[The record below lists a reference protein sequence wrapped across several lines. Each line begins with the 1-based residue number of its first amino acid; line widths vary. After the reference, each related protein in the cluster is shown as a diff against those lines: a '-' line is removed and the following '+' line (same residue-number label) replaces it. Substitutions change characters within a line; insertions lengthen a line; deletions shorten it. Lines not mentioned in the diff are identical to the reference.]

1 MSENQETVA
10 VPVLEIEF
18 AKLLQICEK
27 INIADSCTFISMPNH
42 VKAYSNRETMH
53 ISELVNMLLEFEEP
67 DNAWRLDKQTVV
79 EMKNSPN
86 SIILSDKVICDSD
99 RVIVISKLNSV
110 YIIPGERSIKE
121 GNCKPNEII
130 KLTNLLSS
138 QIFLLKFSD
147 IPNENDGGYDLKVEF
162 NMVQKPSIKSE
173 PKQDNMHE

>member
-1 MSENQETVA
+1 MSENQEIVA

-53 ISELVNMLLEFEEP
+53 ISELVKMLLEFEEA
-67 DNAWRLDKQTVV
+67 DNAWRLDRQTVV
-79 EMKNSPN
+79 EMKTSSN

-162 NMVQKPSIKSE
+162 NMVQKPSAKSE
-173 PKQDNMHE
+173 PEQDNIHE

>member
-53 ISELVNMLLEFEEP
+53 ISELVKMLLEFEEP
-67 DNAWRLDKQTVV
+67 DNAWRLDRQTVV
-79 EMKNSPN
+79 EMKSSSN

-99 RVIVISKLNSV
+99 RVIVISKVNSV

-162 NMVQKPSIKSE
+162 NMVQKPSAKSE
-173 PKQDNMHE
+173 PEQDSMHE

>member
-53 ISELVNMLLEFEEP
+53 ISELVKMLLEFEEP
-67 DNAWRLDKQTVV
+67 DNAWRLDRQTVV
-79 EMKNSPN
+79 EMKSPSN

-162 NMVQKPSIKSE
+162 NMVQKPSAKSE
-173 PKQDNMHE
+173 PEQDSMHG